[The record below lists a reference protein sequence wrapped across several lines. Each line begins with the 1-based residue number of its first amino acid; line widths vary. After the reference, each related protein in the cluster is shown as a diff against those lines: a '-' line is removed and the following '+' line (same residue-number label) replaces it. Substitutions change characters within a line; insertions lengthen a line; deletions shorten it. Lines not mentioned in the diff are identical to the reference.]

1 MSIIF
6 KAKVNKGRKTLERV
20 LLTLPL
26 SLRLA
31 MTHTQYDKKYNVV
44 MIIIIYK
51 WKIMKKGEKKCL
63 EKNVTSVK

>member
-31 MTHTQYDKKYNVV
+31 MTNTQYDKKYNVV
-44 MIIIIYK
+44 MIIIIY
-51 WKIMKKGEKKCL
+51 IEK
-63 EKNVTSVK
+63 